1 MTTDD
6 STDTDMPRLAMVA
19 YILILLIAAFLAG
32 AWTMRS
38 DANAKVQISSE
49 VCKAGEVAY
58 LSRDGAQTLCLRG
71 SQRAGGARR

>member
-32 AWTMRS
+32 AWSMRS
-38 DANAKVQISSE
+38 DANAERQISSE
-49 VCKAGEVAY
+49 LCKAGEVAY